1 MTFCFSF
8 FWRGSTGVIFGGAA
22 GVGDWGASLGG
33 SGHEDRIRVSFV
45 PHRP

>member
-1 MTFCFSF
+1 MSF
-8 FWRGSTGVIFGGAA
+8 FLFLFYGGLI

-33 SGHEDRIRVSFV
+33 FGHEDRIMVSFV